1 MTSFYFSISHI
12 IDSKVANN
20 SIKSKFIFS
29 DAGYSHTQVLKKS
42 VYTKDI
48 QKFQQNMIRLV
59 KYCWYSR
66 PDVHARRLDY

>member
-29 DAGYSHTQVLKKS
+29 DVGYSHTQVLKKS

-48 QKFQQNMIRLV
+48 QKFQQNMKILDLWSIV
-59 KYCWYSR
+59 DILGQTFM
-66 PDVHARRLDY
+66 PDV